1 LKNAAA
7 TPRFFYAAR
16 RFRVRF
22 TINMLGVLPSL
33 MACFAGSAGQTAPDA
48 AAVRARRQGRGG
60 VSMRLVTKLGVAG
73 AFALLAWP
81 AVSIAAEMRGVTATE
96 IKIGQ
101 TMPYSGPVS
110 AFGAL
115 GKGEVAYFKM
125 LNERGGING
134 RKINL
139 ISLDD
144 SYAPPKTVEQT
155 RRLVESDEVALI
167 FSSIGTAHNT
177 AIAKYLQGKN
187 IPQLF
192 VGSGASKF
200 ADIAQYPQATL
211 GVQGPFRYE
220 ARLYA
225 RYALA
230 KNPDAKFAVISQN
243 DDFGRDYLLGLK
255 DVLGEKYDSLVTA
268 ATYEVQDPTIDS
280 QIVKL
285 KASGADVLV
294 IAATPKFAAQSIRKV
309 YEIGWKPLTFLSN
322 VAVWI
327 STVMQ
332 PAGLEAGTGILSTAY
347 VKDPDDPAWND
358 DAGVKAWREFMVK
371 YAPDA
376 DLHDTNYVNAYNGAM
391 AMEYVLKACG
401 DDLST
406 ENILRQ
412 TYAIKNLELPMLLP
426 GIKVNTSPTDHVPV
440 DQMQFMRF
448 NGKTW
453 DRFGELQTGN

>member
-1 LKNAAA
+1 
-7 TPRFFYAAR
+7 
-16 RFRVRF
+16 
-22 TINMLGVLPSL
+22 
-33 MACFAGSAGQTAPDA
+33 
-48 AAVRARRQGRGG
+48 
-60 VSMRLVTKLGVAG
+60 MRLVTRFG
-73 AFALLAWP
+73 APGALALLLWP
-81 AVSIAAEMRGVTATE
+81 ALSPAAEMRGVTATE

-110 AFGAL
+110 AFGSL
-115 GKGEVAYFKM
+115 GKGEVGYFKM
-125 LNERGGING
+125 INERGGING

-155 RRLVESDEVALI
+155 RRLVESDEVAFI

-230 KNPDAKFAVISQN
+230 KNPNAKFAVISQN

-255 DVLGEKYDSLVTA
+255 DVLGDKYDQLVTGV
-268 ATYEVQDPTIDS
+268 TYEVQDPTIDS

-285 KASGADVLV
+285 KSSGADVLL

-309 YEIGWKPLTFLSN
+309 FEIGWKPMTFLSN
-322 VAVWI
+322 VAVWV
-327 STVMQ
+327 SSVME
-332 PAGLEAGTGILSTAY
+332 PAGLEAGIGILSTAY
-347 VKDPDDPAWND
+347 VKDPDDPAWKD
-358 DAGVKAWREFMVK
+358 DAGVKGWREFMIK
-371 YAPDA
+371 YIPDA
-376 DLHDTNYVNAYNGAM
+376 DLHDTNYVNAYNSAM
-391 AMEYVLKACG
+391 TLEAVLKACG

-406 ENILRQ
+406 ENILKQ
-412 TYAIKNLELPMLLP
+412 AYAIKDLELPMLLP

-448 NGKTW
+448 NGKSW
-453 DRFGELQTGN
+453 DRFGDLQTGN

>member
-1 LKNAAA
+1 MFSIERKRSE
-7 TPRFFYAAR
+7 PR
-16 RFRVRF
+16 
-22 TINMLGVLPSL
+22 LPQPP
-33 MACFAGSAGQTAPDA
+33 FVAPK
-48 AAVRARRQGRGG
+48 VKGR
-60 VSMRLVTKLGVAG
+60 VSMRSTTRCAAIG
-73 AFALLAWP
+73 ALAVLWSS
-81 AVSIAAEMRGVTATE
+81 ASLAADMRGVTSTE

-134 RKINL
+134 RRVNL

-155 RRLVESDEVALI
+155 RRLVESEEVALI

-177 AIAKYLQGKN
+177 AIAKYLQSKSV
-187 IPQLF
+187 PQLF

-200 ADIAQYPQATL
+200 ADITQYPQATL

-230 KNPDAKFAVISQN
+230 KNQNAKFAVISQN

-255 DVLGEKYDSLVTA
+255 DVLGDKYDSLVTA

-285 KASGADVLV
+285 KSSGADVLV

-309 YEIGWKPLTFLSN
+309 YEIGWRPMTFLSN

-327 STVMQ
+327 NTVME
-332 PAGLEAGTGILSTAY
+332 PAGLEAGIGILSTAY
-347 VKDPDDPAWND
+347 IKDPDDPAWKN
-358 DAGVKAWREFMVK
+358 DAGVKAWREFMLR

-376 DLHDTNYVNAYNGAM
+376 DLHDTNYVNSYNSAM
-391 AMEYVLKACG
+391 VLEHVLKACG

-406 ENILRQ
+406 ENILKQ
-412 TYAIKNLELPMLLP
+412 AYAIKDLELPMLLP

-453 DRFGELQTGN
+453 ERFGELQTGN

>member
-1 LKNAAA
+1 MNFNLRQITHFGFGAK
-7 TPRFFYAAR
+7 
-16 RFRVRF
+16 
-22 TINMLGVLPSL
+22 LHSVLRE
-33 MACFAGSAGQTAPDA
+33 TAIMDGFDA
-48 AAVRARRQGRGG
+48 AGMSSFDDKCGPA
-60 VSMRLVTKLGVAG
+60 VTKGSRIKAG
-73 AFALLAWP
+73 RDAMWLAAGCRAVVVTVLLAFP
-81 AVSIAAEMRGVTATE
+81 FTAHAAEMRGITATE
-96 IKIGQ
+96 IRIGQ

-115 GKGEVAYFKM
+115 GKGEVGYFKM
-125 LNERGGING
+125 INERGGING

-144 SYAPPKTVEQT
+144 GYAPPKTVEQT

-192 VGSGASKF
+192 LASGASKF
-200 ADIAQYPQATL
+200 ADIAQYPQATV
-211 GVQGPFRYE
+211 GVQAPFRYE

-243 DDFGRDYLLGLK
+243 DDYGRDYLLGLK
-255 DVLGEKYDSLVTA
+255 DVLGEKYDTVVTGV
-268 ATYEVQDPTIDS
+268 TYEVADPTIDS
-280 QIVKL
+280 QIVQL
-285 KASGADVLV
+285 KASGADVFV
-294 IAATPKFAAQSIRKV
+294 IAATPKFAAQAIRKSF
-309 YEIGWKPLTFLSN
+309 EIGWRPMTFLSN

-327 STVMQ
+327 STVMI
-332 PAGLEAGTGILSTAY
+332 PAGLEASTGVLSTAY
-347 VKDPDDPAWND
+347 VKDPDDPAWAD
-358 DAGVKAWREFMVK
+358 DAGVRGWREFMTK
-371 YAPDA
+371 YVPEA
-376 DLHDTNYVNAYNGAM
+376 DQHDTNYVNAYNTAM
-391 AMEYVLKACG
+391 VLEAVLKACG

-406 ENILRQ
+406 ENILKQ
-412 TYAIKNLELPMLLP
+412 AYAIHDLELPMLLP

>member
-1 LKNAAA
+1 
-7 TPRFFYAAR
+7 
-16 RFRVRF
+16 
-22 TINMLGVLPSL
+22 
-33 MACFAGSAGQTAPDA
+33 
-48 AAVRARRQGRGG
+48 
-60 VSMRLVTKLGVAG
+60 MRLVKGFGALGG
-73 AFALLAWP
+73 LAWL
-81 AVSIAAEMRGVTATE
+81 ALANGADAAEMRGVTATE
-96 IKIGQ
+96 IRIGQ

-115 GKGEVAYFKM
+115 GKGEVGYFKM

-134 RKINL
+134 RKVNL

-144 SYAPPKTVEQT
+144 GYAPPKAVEQT

-167 FSSIGTAHNT
+167 FSTIGTAQNT
-177 AIAKYLQGKN
+177 AIAKYLQSKN

-192 VGSGASKF
+192 PGSGASKF

-211 GVQGPFRYE
+211 GVQAPARYE

-230 KNPDAKFAVISQN
+230 KNPDAKFGVLSQN

-255 DVLGEKYDSLVTA
+255 DVLGDKYDSIVTS
-268 ATYEVQDPTIDS
+268 ATYEVSDPTIDS

-285 KASGADVLV
+285 KASGAEMFV
-294 IAATPKFAAQSIRKV
+294 IAATPKFAAQAIRKSF
-309 YEIGWKPLTFLSN
+309 EIGWRPMTFLAN

-332 PAGLEAGTGILSTAY
+332 PAGLEASTGIISTAY
-347 VKDPDDPAWND
+347 VKDPDDPAWKD
-358 DAGVKAWREFMVK
+358 DAGVKTWREFMTK
-371 YAPDA
+371 YVPESDQ
-376 DLHDTNYVNAYNGAM
+376 HDTNYVNAYNSAM
-391 AMEYVLKACG
+391 VLEAVLKACG

-406 ENILRQ
+406 ENILKQ
-412 TYAIKNLELPMLLP
+412 AYAVKDLELPMLLP

-448 NGKTW
+448 NGRNW

>member
-1 LKNAAA
+1 M
-7 TPRFFYAAR
+7 RFVMGF
-16 RFRVRF
+16 
-22 TINMLGVLPSL
+22 
-33 MACFAGSAGQTAPDA
+33 
-48 AAVRARRQGRGG
+48 
-60 VSMRLVTKLGVAG
+60 GVAS
-73 AFALLAWP
+73 ALAALTWP
-81 AVSIAAEMRGVTATE
+81 AASMAADMRGVTATE
-96 IKIGQ
+96 IRIGQ

-115 GKGEVAYFKM
+115 GKGEVGYFKM

-134 RKINL
+134 RKVNL

-144 SYAPPKTVEQT
+144 GYAPPKTVEQT

-177 AIAKYLQGKN
+177 ATAKYLQGKN

-230 KNPDAKFAVISQN
+230 RNPNAKFAVISQN
-243 DDFGRDYLLGLK
+243 DDFGRDYLLGLN
-255 DVLGEKYDSLVTA
+255 DVLGDKYDSLVTG

-285 KASGADVLV
+285 KSSGADVLV

-309 YEIGWKPLTFLSN
+309 FEIGWKPMTFLSN
-322 VAVWI
+322 VAVWV

-332 PAGLEAGTGILSTAY
+332 PAGLEAGVGILSTAY
-347 VKDPDDPAWND
+347 VKDPDDPAWKD
-358 DAGVKAWREFMVK
+358 DAGVKAWREFMIK
-371 YAPDA
+371 YVPEA
-376 DLHDTNYVNAYNGAM
+376 DLHDTNYVNAYNSAM
-391 AMEYVLKACG
+391 ALEAVLKACG

-406 ENILRQ
+406 ENILKQ
-412 TYAIKNLELPMLLP
+412 TYAIKDLELPMLLP

-448 NGKTW
+448 NGKSW
-453 DRFGELQTGN
+453 DRFGDLQTGN

>member
-1 LKNAAA
+1 MRKAFGA
-7 TPRFFYAAR
+7 
-16 RFRVRF
+16 
-22 TINMLGVLPSL
+22 LGAISFLLLPTS
-33 MACFAGSAGQTAPDA
+33 
-48 AAVRARRQGRGG
+48 
-60 VSMRLVTKLGVAG
+60 
-73 AFALLAWP
+73 
-81 AVSIAAEMRGVTATE
+81 SIAAEMRGVTSTE
-96 IKIGQ
+96 IRIGQ

-115 GKGEVAYFKM
+115 GKGEAGYFRM

-192 VGSGASKF
+192 LASGASKF
-200 ADIAQYPQATL
+200 GDIAQFPQATM
-211 GVQGPFRYE
+211 GVQAPFRYE

-230 KNPDAKFAVISQN
+230 KNPNARFAVISQN
-243 DDFGRDYLLGLK
+243 DDYGRDYLAGLK
-255 DVLGEKYDSLVTA
+255 DVLGEKYESLVTV
-268 ATYEVQDPTIDS
+268 ATYEITDPTIDS

-285 KASGADVLV
+285 KATNADVLV
-294 IAATPKFAAQSIRKV
+294 IAATPKFAAQSIRKAF
-309 YEIGWKPLTFLSN
+309 EIGWRPMTFLSN
-322 VAVWI
+322 TAVWI

-332 PAGLEAGTGILSTAY
+332 PAGLEAGTGIISTAY
-347 VKDPDDPAWND
+347 VKDPDDPAWSD
-358 DAGVKAWREFMVK
+358 DPGMKGWREFMTRYV
-371 YAPDA
+371 PEGDQ
-376 DLHDTNYVNAYNGAM
+376 HDTNYVNAYNSAM
-391 AMEYVLKACG
+391 ALEAVLKACG

-412 TYAIKNLELPMLLP
+412 AFAIKGLELPMLLP
-426 GIKVNTSPTDHVPV
+426 GIKVNTSPADHVPV
-440 DQMQFMRF
+440 DQMQLMRF

>member
-1 LKNAAA
+1 MRGA
-7 TPRFFYAAR
+7 TRFG
-16 RFRVRF
+16 V
-22 TINMLGVLPSL
+22 MGVL
-33 MACFAGSAGQTAPDA
+33 
-48 AAVRARRQGRGG
+48 AV
-60 VSMRLVTKLGVAG
+60 LG
-73 AFALLAWP
+73 WP
-81 AVSIAAEMRGVTATE
+81 AVAAAAEMRGVSSTE

-115 GKGEVAYFKM
+115 GKGEVGYFKM
-125 LNERGGING
+125 INDRGGING

-187 IPQLF
+187 VPQLF
-192 VGSGASKF
+192 LASGASKF
-200 ADIAQYPQATL
+200 ADIAQFPQATV
-211 GVQGPFRYE
+211 GVQAPFRYE

-230 KNPDAKFAVISQN
+230 KNPNATFAVISQN
-243 DDFGRDYLLGLK
+243 DDFGRDYLAGLK
-255 DVLGEKYDSLVTA
+255 DVLGEKYDQVVTTA
-268 ATYEVQDPTIDS
+268 SYEISDPTIDS

-285 KASGADVLV
+285 KASGAGVFV
-294 IAATPKFAAQSIRKV
+294 IAATPKFAAQSIRKAF
-309 YEIGWKPLTFLSN
+309 EIGWKPMTFLSN
-322 VAVWI
+322 VAVWV

-332 PAGLEAGTGILSTAY
+332 PAGLEAGVGILSTAY

-358 DAGVKAWREFMVK
+358 DAGVKAWREFMIK
-371 YAPDA
+371 YVPDG
-376 DLHDTNYVNAYNGAM
+376 DLHDTNYVNAYNSAM
-391 AMEYVLKACG
+391 TLEAVLKACG

-406 ENILRQ
+406 ENILKQ
-412 TYAIKNLELPMLLP
+412 AYAIRDLQLPMLLP
-426 GIKVNTSPTDHVPV
+426 GIKINTSPTDHVPV

-448 NGKTW
+448 NGKSW
-453 DRFGELQTGN
+453 ERFGELQTGN

>member
-1 LKNAAA
+1 MRSVIA
-7 TPRFFYAAR
+7 
-16 RFRVRF
+16 FRA
-22 TINMLGVLPSL
+22 L
-33 MACFAGSAGQTAPDA
+33 SA
-48 AAVRARRQGRGG
+48 V
-60 VSMRLVTKLGVAG
+60 
-73 AFALLAWP
+73 ALLAWP
-81 AVSIAAEMRGVTATE
+81 AAPMAAEMRGVTPTE
-96 IKIGQ
+96 IRIGQ

-115 GKGEVAYFKM
+115 GKGEVGYFKM
-125 LNERGGING
+125 INERGGING

-177 AIAKYLQGKN
+177 AIAKYLQSKN

-200 ADIAQYPQATL
+200 ADITQYPQATL

-255 DVLGEKYDSLVTA
+255 DVLGDKYDALVA
-268 ATYEVQDPTIDS
+268 GATYEIQDPTIDS
-280 QIVKL
+280 QVVKL
-285 KASGADVLV
+285 KASGADVFV
-294 IAATPKFAAQSIRKV
+294 IAATPKFAAQSIRKA
-309 YEIGWKPLTFLSN
+309 YEIGWRPMTFLSN

-332 PAGLEAGTGILSTAY
+332 PAGLDAGTGIMSTAY
-347 VKDPDDPAWND
+347 IKDPDDPAWKD
-358 DAGVKAWREFMVK
+358 DPGVKGWREFMIK
-371 YAPDA
+371 YVPDG
-376 DLHDTNYVNAYNGAM
+376 DLHDTNYVNSYNSAM
-391 AMEYVLKACG
+391 VLEAVLKACG

-406 ENILRQ
+406 ENILKQ
-412 TYAIKNLELPMLLP
+412 AYSIKD
-426 GIKVNTSPTDHVPV
+426 NTSPTDHVPV

-453 DRFGELQTGN
+453 ERFGELQTGN

>member
-1 LKNAAA
+1 MFPSDKG
-7 TPRFFYAAR
+7 R
-16 RFRVRF
+16 
-22 TINMLGVLPSL
+22 INCACRGAHRPSASKREGL
-33 MACFAGSAGQTAPDA
+33 
-48 AAVRARRQGRGG
+48 
-60 VSMRLVTKLGVAG
+60 MRLAIRLG
-73 AFALLAWP
+73 ALSALVVLTWP
-81 AVSIAAEMRGVTATE
+81 AVPMAAEMRGVTATE

-115 GKGEVAYFKM
+115 GKGEVGYFKM

-155 RRLVESDEVALI
+155 RRLVESDEVALT

-225 RYALA
+225 RHALA
-230 KNPDAKFAVISQN
+230 KNPNAKFAVISQN

-255 DVLGEKYDSLVTA
+255 DVLGEKYDSIVTG
-268 ATYEVQDPTIDS
+268 ATYEIQDPTIDS

-309 YEIGWKPLTFLSN
+309 FEIGWKPMTFLSN
-322 VAVWI
+322 VAVWV
-327 STVMQ
+327 STVME
-332 PAGLEAGTGILSTAY
+332 PAGLEAGVGILSTAY
-347 VKDPDDPAWND
+347 VKDPDDPAWKD
-358 DAGVKAWREFMVK
+358 DAGVKGWREFMIK
-371 YAPDA
+371 YVPDA
-376 DLHDTNYVNAYNGAM
+376 DLHDTNYVNAYNSAM
-391 AMEYVLKACG
+391 ALEAVLKACG

-406 ENILRQ
+406 ENILKQ
-412 TYAIKNLELPMLLP
+412 AYAIKDLELPMLLP
-426 GIKVNTSPTDHVPV
+426 GIKVNTSSTDHIPV
-440 DQMQFMRF
+440 EQMQFMRF

-453 DRFGELQTGN
+453 ERFGELQTGN

>member
-1 LKNAAA
+1 MRFITGFAAFSA
-7 TPRFFYAAR
+7 LVVLAR
-16 RFRVRF
+16 
-22 TINMLGVLPSL
+22 
-33 MACFAGSAGQTAPDA
+33 
-48 AAVRARRQGRGG
+48 
-60 VSMRLVTKLGVAG
+60 
-73 AFALLAWP
+73 P
-81 AVSIAAEMRGVTATE
+81 AVAPAAEMRGVTADE

-101 TMPYSGPVS
+101 NMPYSGPVS

-115 GKGEVAYFKM
+115 GKGEVGYFKM

-134 RKINL
+134 RKIDL

-167 FSSIGTAHNT
+167 FSSIGTAQNT

-200 ADIAQYPQATL
+200 ADISQYPQATL

-230 KNPDAKFAVISQN
+230 KNPNAKFAVISQN
-243 DDFGRDYLLGLK
+243 DDFGRDYLAGLK
-255 DVLGEKYDSLVTA
+255 DVLGEKYDALVTG
-268 ATYEVQDPTIDS
+268 ATYEIADPTIDS

-294 IAATPKFAAQSIRKV
+294 IAATPKFAAQSIRKA
-309 YEIGWKPLTFLSN
+309 YEIGWRPMTFLSN
-322 VAVWI
+322 VAVWV
-327 STVMQ
+327 SSVMQ
-332 PAGLEAGTGILSTAY
+332 PAGLEAGVGILSTAY
-347 VKDPDDPAWND
+347 VKDPDDPAWKD
-358 DAGVKAWREFMVK
+358 DAGVREWREFMTK
-371 YAPDA
+371 YVPDG
-376 DLHDTNYVNAYNGAM
+376 DLHDTNYVNAYNSAM
-391 AMEYVLKACG
+391 TLEAVLRACG

-406 ENILRQ
+406 ANILRQ
-412 TYAIKNLELPMLLP
+412 AFAIRDLELPMLLP
-426 GIKVNTSPTDHVPV
+426 GIKVNTSPADHVPV

-448 NGKTW
+448 NGKSW
-453 DRFGELQTGN
+453 ERFGDLQTGN

>member
-1 LKNAAA
+1 M
-7 TPRFFYAAR
+7 RFVT
-16 RFRVRF
+16 RFGAV
-22 TINMLGVLPSL
+22 
-33 MACFAGSAGQTAPDA
+33 SAL
-48 AAVRARRQGRGG
+48 AV
-60 VSMRLVTKLGVAG
+60 
-73 AFALLAWP
+73 LAWP
-81 AVSIAAEMRGVTATE
+81 VASTSAEMRGVTATE

-115 GKGEVAYFKM
+115 GKGEVGYFKM

-144 SYAPPKTVEQT
+144 GYAPPKTVEQT

-177 AIAKYLQGKN
+177 AIAKYLQSKN

-192 VGSGASKF
+192 IGSGASKF
-200 ADIAQYPQATL
+200 ADVTQYPQATL

-230 KNPDAKFAVISQN
+230 KNPNAKFAIISQN

-255 DVLGEKYDSLVTA
+255 DVFGDKYDQFVTA
-268 ATYEVQDPTIDS
+268 VTYEVQDPTIDS

-285 KASGADVLV
+285 KASGADVFV
-294 IAATPKFAAQSIRKV
+294 IAASPKFAAQSIRKAF
-309 YEIGWKPLTFLSN
+309 EIGWRPMTFLSN

-327 STVMQ
+327 STVME
-332 PAGLEAGTGILSTAY
+332 PAGLEAGVGILSTGLCQGPRRSRLEGRRGRQGMAGIH
-347 VKDPDDPAWND
+347 DQIRSRSRPA
-358 DAGVKAWREFMVK
+358 
-371 YAPDA
+371 
-376 DLHDTNYVNAYNGAM
+376 
-391 AMEYVLKACG
+391 
-401 DDLST
+401 
-406 ENILRQ
+406 
-412 TYAIKNLELPMLLP
+412 
-426 GIKVNTSPTDHVPV
+426 
-440 DQMQFMRF
+440 
-448 NGKTW
+448 
-453 DRFGELQTGN
+453 

>member
-1 LKNAAA
+1 MIMVGVLSGVMACSVPTRAGSTA
-7 TPRFFYAAR
+7 PVAAR
-16 RFRVRF
+16 
-22 TINMLGVLPSL
+22 
-33 MACFAGSAGQTAPDA
+33 
-48 AAVRARRQGRGG
+48 AVRARQKREGL
-60 VSMRLVTKLGVAG
+60 MRLAIRLG
-73 AFALLAWP
+73 ALSALVVLTWP
-81 AVSIAAEMRGVTATE
+81 AVAMAADMRGVTATE

-115 GKGEVAYFKM
+115 GKGEVGYFKM

-230 KNPDAKFAVISQN
+230 KNPNAKFAVISQN

-255 DVLGEKYDSLVTA
+255 DVLGEKYDSVVTG
-268 ATYEVQDPTIDS
+268 ATYEIQDPTIDS

-309 YEIGWKPLTFLSN
+309 FEIGWKPMTFLSN
-322 VAVWI
+322 VAVWV
-327 STVMQ
+327 STVME
-332 PAGLEAGTGILSTAY
+332 PAGLEAGVGILSTAY
-347 VKDPDDPAWND
+347 VKDPDDPAWKD
-358 DAGVKAWREFMVK
+358 DAGVKGWREFMVK
-371 YAPDA
+371 YVPDA
-376 DLHDTNYVNAYNGAM
+376 DLHDTNYVNAYNSAM
-391 AMEYVLKACG
+391 ALEAVLKACG

-406 ENILRQ
+406 ENILKQ
-412 TYAIKNLELPMLLP
+412 AYAIKDLELPMLLP

-440 DQMQFMRF
+440 EQMQFMRF

-453 DRFGELQTGN
+453 ERFGELQTGN

>member
-1 LKNAAA
+1 MHILA
-7 TPRFFYAAR
+7 RFWVA
-16 RFRVRF
+16 
-22 TINMLGVLPSL
+22 L
-33 MACFAGSAGQTAPDA
+33 
-48 AAVRARRQGRGG
+48 AV
-60 VSMRLVTKLGVAG
+60 
-73 AFALLAWP
+73 LAWP
-81 AVSIAAEMRGVTATE
+81 SAAPAEMRGVTSSE

-155 RRLVESDEVALI
+155 RRLVESEEVALI

-177 AIAKYLQGKN
+177 AIAKYLQSKN

-200 ADIAQYPQATL
+200 ADITQYPQATL

-225 RYALA
+225 RHALGE
-230 KNPDAKFAVISQN
+230 NPNAKFAVLSQN

-255 DVLGEKYDSLVTA
+255 DVLGDNYDSLVTA

-285 KASGADVLV
+285 KASGADALV

-309 YEIGWKPLTFLSN
+309 YEIGWRPLTCLSN

-327 STVMQ
+327 NTVME
-332 PAGLEAGTGILSTAY
+332 PAGVEAGVGILSTAY
-347 VKDPDDPAWND
+347 IKDPDDPAWKN
-358 DAGVKAWREFMVK
+358 DAGVKAWRDFMVK

-376 DLHDTNYVNAYNGAM
+376 DLHDTNYVNSYNSAM
-391 AMEYVLKACG
+391 ALEHVLKACG
-401 DDLST
+401 EDLST
-406 ENILRQ
+406 ENILKQ
-412 TYAIKNLELPMLLP
+412 AYAIKDMELPMLLP

-448 NGKTW
+448 NGKSW
-453 DRFGELQTGN
+453 ERFGELQTGN